1 MAAWA
6 GMCLTDGLERVF
18 LKRDGLDV
26 IAGYCGHPTKLVE
39 QMSALQRRRALLA
52 GKAAGV

>member
-1 MAAWA
+1 MAAWDV
-6 GMCLTDGLERVF
+6 TDGLERVF

-39 QMSALQRRRALLA
+39 QISALQRRRALLA